1 MPASSLTCTP
11 VVEDWVSGWV
21 VSRGASDPV
30 TRPWGWTVDVGQ
42 PAQVAR
48 HVVVDADETRVR
60 EAAAQARGEGWWL
73 KVFLPEP
80 CEAPEARVRTWL
92 GPEWAFDEAAFLM
105 SVELEP
111 VTPGTLPPDYA
122 LRVWTRGDV
131 VRVLV
136 AAPDGALAARGQ
148 MGVAGEVA
156 VADQILTAPAHR
168 RRGLGSVVMRALQ
181 RQALASGA
189 TRAVLGA
196 TDQGRALYESLGW
209 RTHTAFASLCRTT
222 GATEARAVSSG
233 PREARRTSSR
243 ETRAA

>member
-1 MPASSLTCTP
+1 MS

-30 TRPWGWTVDVGQ
+30 ARPWGWTIDVGQ

-48 HVVVDADETRVR
+48 HVVVDADEARVC

-80 CEAPEARVRTWL
+80 CEAPEAQVCAWL
-92 GPEWAFDEAAFLM
+92 GPGWASDEAAFLM
-105 SVELEP
+105 SVELAP
-111 VTPGTLPPDYA
+111 VTPGTLPPGYV
-122 LRVWTRGDV
+122 LRTWTRGDV
-131 VRVLV
+131 VRVLI
-136 AAPDGALAARGQ
+136 AAPDGSLAARGQ

-156 VADQILTAPAHR
+156 VADQILTTPAHQ

-181 RQALASGA
+181 QQALASGA

-196 TDQGRALYESLGW
+196 TTQGRALYESLGW
-209 RTHTAFASLCRTT
+209 RTHTAFLSLYRTT
-222 GATEARAVSSG
+222 GPTESY
-233 PREARRTSSR
+233 
-243 ETRAA
+243 

>member
-1 MPASSLTCTP
+1 MP

-30 TRPWGWTVDVGQ
+30 ARPWGWTVDVGQ

-48 HVVVDADETRVR
+48 HVVVDANEARVR

-73 KVFLPEP
+73 KVFPPEP
-80 CEAPEARVRTWL
+80 CEAPQARVGAWL
-92 GPEWAFDEAAFLM
+92 GPEWVSDEAAFLM
-105 SVELEP
+105 SLELAP
-111 VTPGTLPPDYA
+111 VAPGALPSGYA

-131 VRVLV
+131 VRALV
-136 AAPDGALAARGQ
+136 TAPDGALAARGQ

-196 TDQGRALYESLGW
+196 TAQGRALYESLGW
-209 RTHTAFASLCRTT
+209 RTRTAFVSLR
-222 GATEARAVSSG
+222 
-233 PREARRTSSR
+233 
-243 ETRAA
+243 RAAGPTET